1 MKKRIIYLD
10 YLRVAAIMSVV
21 ILHVAA
27 QNWYNLDGQS
37 LEWNIF
43 NFYDSIV
50 RWGVPIFVMISGSLF
65 LSKKIETKSIYIKN
79 VLKLVIVYFVW
90 SIFYGIFVPIDKF
103 IMIIEGKISYKLIIT
118 NIIEGCYHMWFIPM
132 IIGIY
137 MCIPIIKQIIKS
149 KSIMKYF
156 MRLSLVFS
164 FIVPQ
169 IVWFFNDF
177 IGGFFTE
184 IINKIN
190 SIISNM
196 NMHLVLGFTFYF
208 ILGYILNNINLEKYQ
223 RNIIYILGT
232 IGFSSTVLLNAI
244 IAWKT
249 NQPCPTYYDN
259 FSINVL
265 LESIAIHTFFK
276 YKIFNSKK
284 LNAVISKLSKYS
296 FGAYLSHIFVIEAL
310 QSLGLNTLLFSPI
323 ISVPI
328 ISIIT
333 IIISYIISF
342 ILNKIPKINKW
353 IV

>member
-37 LEWNIF
+37 IEWNIF
-43 NFYDSIV
+43 NFYDGIV

-169 IVWFFNDF
+169 IVCFFNDF
-177 IGGFFTE
+177 IGGFF
-184 IINKIN
+184 
-190 SIISNM
+190 
-196 NMHLVLGFTFYF
+196 
-208 ILGYILNNINLEKYQ
+208 
-223 RNIIYILGT
+223 
-232 IGFSSTVLLNAI
+232 
-244 IAWKT
+244 
-249 NQPCPTYYDN
+249 
-259 FSINVL
+259 NVL
-265 LESIAIHTFFK
+265 MSI
-276 YKIFNSKK
+276 
-284 LNAVISKLSKYS
+284 
-296 FGAYLSHIFVIEAL
+296 YLR
-310 QSLGLNTLLFSPI
+310 
-323 ISVPI
+323 
-328 ISIIT
+328 
-333 IIISYIISF
+333 
-342 ILNKIPKINKW
+342 
-353 IV
+353 